1 MKKLIVIF
9 LSISFCFL
17 IGSCKSYP
25 VVSVEYIVNEESYSV
40 KETKKYAEN
49 LEYANKGYL
58 FDGWYISKNY
68 TTKFDFK
75 TKITSNMNLYGRTK
89 DCSEVNKLF
98 VKDVKKGVFSYNE
111 VVDSLPST
119 SILKGAYLKERFRL
133 DYQQVFSVS
142 GISYG
147 GSLTY
152 YPLENKG
159 TFTYENQTN
168 STQLVIE
175 FTANFDATNDNYF
188 KDFVVTSK
196 EGSQTLN
203 SQTIEKAR
211 NAITEVNKAQLA
223 VLTIVSNTESLRTI
237 IFDLN

>member
-1 MKKLIVIF
+1 MF
-9 LSISFCFL
+9 
-17 IGSCKSYP
+17 P
-25 VVSVEYIVNEESYSV
+25 
-40 KETKKYAEN
+40 
-49 LEYANKGYL
+49 
-58 FDGWYISKNY
+58 
-68 TTKFDFK
+68 
-75 TKITSNMNLYGRTK
+75 
-89 DCSEVNKLF
+89 
-98 VKDVKKGVFSYNE
+98 
-111 VVDSLPST
+111 
-119 SILKGAYLKERFRL
+119 
-133 DYQQVFSVS
+133 
-142 GISYG
+142 
-147 GSLTY
+147 